1 MNTGFGKHTLVF
13 EVDVN
18 NDELISRLLKLQEKA
33 NDVAAEAGRIILELQ
48 QVEESKS

>member
-33 NDVAAEAGRIILELQ
+33 SDVAAEAGRIILELRQ
-48 QVEESKS
+48 AEESKS